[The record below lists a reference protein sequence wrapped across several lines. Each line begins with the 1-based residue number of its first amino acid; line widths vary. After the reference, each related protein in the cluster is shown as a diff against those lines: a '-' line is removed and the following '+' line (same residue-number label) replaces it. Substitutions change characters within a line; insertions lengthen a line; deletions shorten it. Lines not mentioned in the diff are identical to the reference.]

1 MSFDFLDKNFFKD
14 NWDEFVHQKIFKQVT
29 TLNSQS
35 TSAANSLASQAESHA
50 LSAGVLAS
58 AANSLASQ
66 AESHALSAGV
76 VASTANA
83 VASEADD
90 NASQALINANNA
102 TSLAQIADSHALS
115 VVSTASLANSAASL
129 AVSMASQATSVTN
142 DNTNQINSQTQQIF
156 NNANNIKELSS
167 NADIT
172 NSLASEASSNVT
184 ALSQATNGWQ
194 ASANDLMHANSA
206 AASQA
211 ESHALSAGVIAS
223 TANSLASQA
232 DNDAL
237 SAESVANN
245 AQASATT
252 NSEALNGL
260 SQATDGWQ
268 TSANPVIHAN
278 SAAASQA
285 ASQAS
290 AAQSNI
296 NWLTNGNAL
305 NVPNNDLNLLTK
317 PGSYEFNGWITWVNG
332 PANLD
337 NGFWGTMLVIP
348 FRSQLVQ
355 QLIINNDNFKM
366 WTRYQNPNSGNWSTW
381 ISK

>member
-1 MSFDFLDKNFFKD
+1 MNFDFLDKNFFKD
-14 NWDEFVHQKIFKQVT
+14 NWDEFVHQKIFKQVAT
-29 TLNSQS
+29 INSQS
-35 TSAANSLASQAESHA
+35 ASTANSLASQAESHA

-76 VASTANA
+76 VASTANSL
-83 VASEADD
+83 ASQADD
-90 NASQALINANNA
+90 NASQALIEANNA

-115 VVSTASLANSAASL
+115 VVSTASLANSAASV
-129 AVSMASQATSVTN
+129 AVSMASQATSATN
-142 DNTNQINSQTQQIF
+142 DNTNQINKQTQQIF

-167 NADIT
+167 NATIT
-172 NSLASEASSNVT
+172 NSLASQADSNIT

-194 ASANDLMHANSA
+194 TSANSLMHANSA

-211 ESHALSAGVIAS
+211 DSHALSASVIAS
-223 TANSLASQA
+223 NTNSLASQA
-232 DNDAL
+232 DSHAL
-237 SAESVANN
+237 SAGSVANN

-290 AAQSNI
+290 VAQSDI
-296 NWLTNGNAL
+296 NWLTNGHVLNAIT
-305 NVPNNDLNLLTK
+305 NDLNLLTK
-317 PGSYEFNGWITWVNG
+317 PGSYAFNGWLSWQNAPT
-332 PANLD
+332 NLD
-337 NGFWGTMLVIP
+337 SGFWGTMLVIP
-348 FRSQLVQ
+348 FYSNLVQ
-355 QLIINNDNFKM
+355 QLLINNDNFKM
-366 WTRYQNPNSGNWSTW
+366 WTRYQNPNSNNWSTW
-381 ISK
+381 INK